1 VSASGAESALAF
13 VDVRRGHGV
22 PLVEGG
28 PSVGFV
34 ESGEYV
40 AAVPAGLSGYSL
52 LIDEESLATCSYE
65 GRDAWRWCPGFF
77 AGRVEAEL
85 RDHLGTTVRRYVLDV
100 APEPG
105 KLGADFFAAM
115 VDELGAFRS
124 GMLLGTESSS
134 VEVGAAGDFHSLNIA
149 YGRLRAHG
157 NAFVQAVRKVAERP
171 IWRPRHQ
178 RIRVPAHQVRKVDQ
192 QTLLSLAQNRA
203 AAVLAGAGAPASE
216 LGLLD
221 VPGTFESVDNAANRA
236 VLFLVRSVL
245 MRISRVFDELKEAVK
260 RGDDETRTSLSRRET
275 ERTRVLTLLD
285 DALRRLVRASPF
297 DAVSRAE
304 LTTAG
309 LNAISASPAYAKV
322 YRLAW
327 WILRGGID
335 VKDILERQWMAPTW
349 EIFER
354 WCFLQVMRQ
363 VAAAVDADAG
373 DWQIAFRSDCV
384 ARAKLQAGSREIELT
399 MQDTFPAWDVARHE
413 RVSVSAERRP
423 DMTLVWTDATRETS
437 KKWIVLDSKYT
448 IGRESMLAAMASA
461 HLYQD
466 SLRLDGQRPCM
477 SLLLTPAACRAPWL
491 MKEDFIERERVGV
504 INVCDSVAL
513 TRFARKMVI
522 E

>member
-1 VSASGAESALAF
+1 VLEF
-13 VDVRRGHGV
+13 VDVRRGHVV
-22 PLVEGG
+22 PLVEGK

-34 ESGEYV
+34 ESGEYI
-40 AAVPAGLSGYSL
+40 AAVPEGLTGYSL
-52 LIDEESLATCSYE
+52 LIDEESLPTHPYE

-77 AGRVEAEL
+77 AGQVEAEL
-85 RDHLGTTVRRYVLDV
+85 RDSAGATVHRYVLDV

-105 KLGADFFAAM
+105 KLGADFFATM

-124 GMLLGTESSS
+124 GMLLGTESSG
-134 VEVGAAGDFHSLNIA
+134 VDVGAAGDVHSLNIA

-157 NAFVQAVRKVAERP
+157 NAFIRAVRKVAERP
-171 IWRPRHQ
+171 IRRPRHK
-178 RIRVPAHQVRKVDQ
+178 RIRVPAHQVRKVDR
-192 QTLLSLAQNRA
+192 QTLLSVVRNRAA

-216 LGLLD
+216 LGVLD

-236 VLFLVRSVL
+236 VLFLVRAVL
-245 MRISRVFDELKEAVK
+245 TRISRVLDELKEAVK
-260 RGDDETRTSLSRRET
+260 RGDDETRTSLSRREP
-275 ERTRVLTLLD
+275 ERTRVLMLLD
-285 DALRRLVRASPF
+285 EALRRLVRASPF
-297 DAVSRAE
+297 DAVARGE

-335 VKDILERQWMAPTW
+335 VDDTLERQWMAPTW

-363 VAAAVDADAG
+363 VASALHADTG
-373 DWQIAFRSDCV
+373 DWQILFKNDCV
-384 ARAKLQAGSREIELT
+384 ATGELRVGSLEIELT

-413 RVSVSAERRP
+413 RVSVSGERRP
-423 DMTLVWTDATRETS
+423 DLTLTWTDASRGIS
-437 KKWIVLDSKYT
+437 KWMVLDAKYT

-461 HLYQD
+461 HLYHD
-466 SLRLDGQRPCM
+466 SLRLHGQRPCM

-504 INVCDSVAL
+504 VNVCDGAAL
-513 TRFARKMVI
+513 TALARKVVTG
-522 E
+522 